1 MRSAAIALLL
11 VSSVAHAD
19 DPDALIARGEELGK
33 QGEYTRAIELF
44 KQADAQRPSAANA
57 CRIGLAYTRRELWS
71 QAELFLARC
80 RARTTAA
87 DPMPDWF
94 ESARAQLAQKLAE
107 VDAAPIDVRVAPA
120 LAGARMRISGFPP
133 DEAFEPQAI
142 HLAPGT
148 YTITATAPGRRPGQ
162 VAVTVA
168 AKTPQIVTLAL
179 AEPPPP
185 PPPPPTT
192 AQRASTYV
200 LYGAAGAALVGVAF
214 HVLASHERDELT
226 AAQAAD
232 NPVSWDHHAA
242 TFERDRAV
250 AIAGYS
256 AAVVAL
262 ITGLVLRHHRRESPS
277 VEATVTQGGAAVS
290 LRWDR

>member
-1 MRSAAIALLL
+1 MRYAAFALVLASSA
-11 VSSVAHAD
+11 AHAD
-19 DPDALIARGEELGK
+19 DPVALVARGDELAK

-44 KQADAQRPSAANA
+44 KQADAQHPSAANA
-57 CRIGLAYTRRELWS
+57 CRIGLAYTRRELWP

-80 RARTTAA
+80 HARATAA
-87 DPMPDWF
+87 DPTPDWF
-94 ESARAQLAQKLAE
+94 DSARAQLAQKLAE
-107 VDAAPIDVRVAPA
+107 VDAAPIDVRIAPPV
-120 LAGARMRISGFPP
+120 AGARMRISGFPP

-142 HLAPGT
+142 HLGPGT
-148 YTITATAPGRRPGQ
+148 YTITATAPGRMPGQ

-185 PPPPPTT
+185 PPSA

-214 HVLASHERDELT
+214 HALASHERDELT

-232 NPVSWDHHAA
+232 NPVAWDHHAS
-242 TFERDRAV
+242 TFERDRDV
-250 AIAGYS
+250 AIAGYG
-256 AAVVAL
+256 VAL
-262 ITGLVLRHHRRESPS
+262 AAIITGLVLRHHRHEWPS
-277 VEATVTQGGAAVS
+277 VEPAPMQGGAAVW